1 MTDKVMTVPA
11 FLTPLYLHEEVVSVQ
26 RRSGDVTV
34 PHFSESVAWAKL
46 VSTAS
51 DYEADCTV
59 FTFINVLTDL
69 PSSFHRGTFR
79 A

>member
-26 RRSGDVTV
+26 RGSGDVTV
-34 PHFSESVAWAKL
+34 PHFSESVPWAKL
-46 VSTAS
+46 VSTGS

-59 FTFINVLTDL
+59 FTFIKCFNR
-69 PSSFHRGTFR
+69 PPQFFSQGHF
-79 A
+79 